1 MSNSKSNDQY
11 RAFILD
17 NLPGVT
23 TLFKTVDISDDE
35 ALQETFEREDISD
48 LIDAL
53 STKLS
58 VNCDNFHMDNHFP
71 WKPKTFFIK
80 KNNNVSKVTL
90 TLRMF
95 IDSAKAG
102 RWLYS

>member
-1 MSNSKSNDQY
+1 MSNSKSDDQY

-58 VNCDNFHMDNHFP
+58 VNCDNFYMDNHFP
-71 WKPKTFFIK
+71 WKAKTFFIK
-80 KNNNVSKVTL
+80 KNNNVGKVPL

>member
-1 MSNSKSNDQY
+1 MGNSESDDQY

-17 NLPGVT
+17 NLPRVT
-23 TLFKTVDISDDE
+23 ALFKTVDISDDK

-48 LIDAL
+48 LVDAL
-53 STKLS
+53 SKKLS

-71 WKPKTFFIK
+71 WKPKTFFTK
-80 KNNNVSKVTL
+80 KNNNADKVPL

>member
-1 MSNSKSNDQY
+1 VSNSKSDDQY

-17 NLPGVT
+17 NLPRVT
-23 TLFKTVDISDDE
+23 TFFKTVDISDDE

-58 VNCDNFHMDNHFP
+58 VNCDSFHMDNHFP
-71 WKPKTFFIK
+71 WKPKLFSQK
-80 KNNNVSKVTL
+80 KIIMLVKCH
-90 TLRMF
+90 
-95 IDSAKAG
+95 
-102 RWLYS
+102 

>member
-1 MSNSKSNDQY
+1 MSNSKSDEQY
-11 RAFILD
+11 RTFILD
-17 NLPGVT
+17 NLPRVT

-58 VNCDNFHMDNHFP
+58 VNCENFHMDNHFP
-71 WKPKTFFIK
+71 WKRKSFFIK
-80 KNNNVSKVTL
+80 KNNNAGKEPL

-102 RWLYS
+102 RWLYN

>member
-1 MSNSKSNDQY
+1 MSNLKSDDQY

-23 TLFKTVDISDDE
+23 TLFKTVDISDYE
-35 ALQETFEREDISD
+35 VLQEMFEREDISD

-53 STKLS
+53 STRLS
-58 VNCDNFHMDNHFP
+58 VNCDSFYMDNHFP
-71 WKPKTFFIK
+71 WKAKIFFIK
-80 KNNNVSKVTL
+80 KNNNFGKVPL

>member
-1 MSNSKSNDQY
+1 MSNSKTDEQY

-17 NLPGVT
+17 NLPRVT

-58 VNCDNFHMDNHFP
+58 VNSEKFHMDNHFP
-71 WKPKTFFIK
+71 WKRKSFFTK
-80 KNNNVSKVTL
+80 KNNNVGKEPL

-102 RWLYS
+102 RWLYN

>member
-1 MSNSKSNDQY
+1 MSNSKSDDQY

-17 NLPGVT
+17 NLPRVT
-23 TLFKTVDISDDE
+23 ALFKTVDISDDK

-48 LIDAL
+48 LVDAL
-53 STKLS
+53 SKKLS

-71 WKPKTFFIK
+71 WKPKTFFTK
-80 KNNNVSKVTL
+80 KNNNAGKVPL

>member
-1 MSNSKSNDQY
+1 MSNSKSDDQY

-17 NLPGVT
+17 NLPRVT

-35 ALQETFEREDISD
+35 ALQGTFEREDISD

-71 WKPKTFFIK
+71 WKPKTFFTK
-80 KNNNVSKVTL
+80 KNNNAGKVPL

>member
-1 MSNSKSNDQY
+1 MGNSKSDDQY

-17 NLPGVT
+17 NLPRVT
-23 TLFKTVDISDDE
+23 ALFKTVDISDDK

-58 VNCDNFHMDNHFP
+58 VNCDNFHMENHFP
-71 WKPKTFFIK
+71 WKAKTFFIK
-80 KNNNVSKVTL
+80 KNNNVSKVPL

>member
-1 MSNSKSNDQY
+1 VSNSISDDQY

-17 NLPGVT
+17 NLPRVT

-48 LIDAL
+48 LIGAL

-71 WKPKTFFIK
+71 WKPKNFFTK
-80 KNNNVSKVTL
+80 KNNNAGKVPL

-95 IDSAKAG
+95 IDSANAG